1 MNSLIVGMG
10 KTIMLSA
17 LIQTSPPTQDPED
30 SANAPSKAKQLK
42 LNNAFR
48 PVNHRKSQSTKPPS
62 ATLIV
67 APTSLLN
74 QWSEELQ
81 RSSKPGTLDIFV
93 WHGQNRLDL
102 DGLIECDDD
111 DRSLKVV
118 ITSYGVLASEHAK
131 MDRPNNPKPPV
142 FDSMRLFC
150 LIVLMLKLIA
160 VNWWRV
166 ILDEAHSCKS
176 RTSKTAKAVY
186 ALSAKRRWAVT
197 GRNQVSFVPAC
208 S

>member
-1 MNSLIVGMG
+1 MG

-17 LIQTSPPTQDPED
+17 LIQTSIPTQGPEEE
-30 SANAPSKAKQLK
+30 SNIPLTAKQLR

-48 PVNHRKSQSTKPPS
+48 PVNRNTCSSS
-62 ATLIV
+62 ATLVV

-74 QWSEELQ
+74 QWAEELK
-81 RSSKPGTLDIFV
+81 RSSKPGTLDVFI

-102 DGLIECDDD
+102 EDVIDGRESGHAI
-111 DRSLKVV
+111 KVV

-131 MDRPNNPKPPV
+131 MERSTITRPQV
-142 FDSMRLFC
+142 FESERKC
-150 LIVLMLKLIA
+150 LSVFSITYITSVT
-160 VNWWRV
+160 WWRV

-186 ALSAKRRWAVT
+186 ALSAKRRWALT
-197 GRNQVSFVPAC
+197 GISSSLYSPFADDA
-208 S
+208 

>member
-1 MNSLIVGMG
+1 MG

-17 LIQTSPPTQDPED
+17 LIQTSIPTQGPEEE
-30 SANAPSKAKQLK
+30 SNISLKAKQLR

-48 PVNHRKSQSTKPPS
+48 PVDRTCSSS
-62 ATLIV
+62 ATLVV

-74 QWSEELQ
+74 QWAEELK
-81 RSSKPGTLDIFV
+81 RSSKSGILDVFI

-102 DGLIECDDD
+102 GDVIDGRENGHAI
-111 DRSLKVV
+111 KVV

-131 MDRPNNPKPPV
+131 MERPTITRPQV
-142 FDSMRLFC
+142 FESEQKRLSVFS
-150 LIVLMLKLIA
+150 ITYITSVT
-160 VNWWRV
+160 WWRV

-197 GRNQVSFVPAC
+197 GISSYLCVFFALC
-208 S
+208 